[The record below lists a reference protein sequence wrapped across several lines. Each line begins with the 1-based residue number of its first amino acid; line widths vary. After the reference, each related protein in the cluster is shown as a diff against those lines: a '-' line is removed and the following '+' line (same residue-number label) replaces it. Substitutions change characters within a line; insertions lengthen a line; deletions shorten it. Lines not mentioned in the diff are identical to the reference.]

1 MCKQSCIHDIS
12 ANYLNPKR
20 ERFFQNIMYLQKTWA
35 ITKKH
40 NGFLVDLIE
49 KHLEISKK
57 NVKN

>member
-1 MCKQSCIHDIS
+1 
-12 ANYLNPKR
+12 
-20 ERFFQNIMYLQKTWA
+20 MYLQKTWA

-57 NVKN
+57 KNVKN